1 MTSLD
6 PDTLARALL
15 SVARERVEP
24 QAVAGEL
31 AEVTRI
37 LASVP
42 LLKRTLNDPGIPAE
56 ERRSIVSDV
65 LGDILSPVTL
75 GLLDLLI
82 DENQVNTV
90 HAVAT
95 MYQRLLDED
104 RGVVRAHV
112 TSAVKLSPADV
123 ETLRAG
129 LAQKLSG
136 SVAIEQEVDP
146 GILGGLIVRV
156 GDTVFDGSVAGRLRK
171 LREELETTSPVT
183 TGETPADAH
192 AKTGSPSGTAA
203 TTSVTGNPPPAGP
216 SAAPSGE

>member
-6 PDTLARALL
+6 PATLARALL
-15 SVARERVEP
+15 SVAREQHVEP
-24 QAVAGEL
+24 QTVAGEL
-31 AEVTRI
+31 AEVANV

-42 LLKRTLNDPGIPAE
+42 LLRRTLGDPGIPAD

-82 DENQVNTV
+82 DENQVNAVGTV
-90 HAVAT
+90 VNT
-95 MYQRLLDED
+95 YQRLLDED

-129 LAQKLSG
+129 LAEKLG
-136 SVAIEQEVDP
+136 GNVIIEQEVDP

-156 GDTVFDGSVAGRLRK
+156 GDAVFDGSLAARLRK
-171 LREELETTSPVT
+171 VREELETTAPVT
-183 TGETPADAH
+183 TGETPVHPQTDSSCGA
-192 AKTGSPSGTAA
+192 AA
-203 TTSVTGNPPPAGP
+203 TTSATGDPPPAGP
-216 SAAPSGE
+216 SSAPSGE